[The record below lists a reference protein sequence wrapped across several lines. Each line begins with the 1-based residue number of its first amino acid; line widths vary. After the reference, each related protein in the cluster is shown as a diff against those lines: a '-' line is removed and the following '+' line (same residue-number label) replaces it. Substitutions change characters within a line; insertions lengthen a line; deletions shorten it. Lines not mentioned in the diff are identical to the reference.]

1 MGEIKIEI
9 RGQKY
14 SLACR
19 DGEEKRLTALAEYVD
34 GKAKTLIDNLGQV
47 GESRLLLMSALLIA
61 DELDECRDS
70 ATKGLD
76 GNTDFE
82 RLIKM
87 MDKTSE
93 AVEGIAERLES
104 A

>member
-1 MGEIKIEI
+1 MGEISIKI
-9 RGQKY
+9 RGQQY

-19 DGEEKRLTALAEYVD
+19 DGEEKRLGALAEYVD
-34 GKAKTLIDNLGQV
+34 SKAKTLIDNLGQV

-70 ATKGLD
+70 ATKGSGGSADL
-76 GNTDFE
+76 E

>member
-9 RGQKY
+9 RGQHY

-19 DGEEKRLTALAEYVD
+19 NGEEKRLGELAEYVD
-34 GKAKTLIDNLGQV
+34 SKAKTLIDKLGQV

-61 DELDECRDS
+61 DELDECRGTTS
-70 ATKGLD
+70 KGSG
-76 GNTDFE
+76 GNNDLE

-87 MDKTSE
+87 MDQTSE

>member
-1 MGEIKIEI
+1 MGEIRIEI
-9 RGQKY
+9 RGQRY

-19 DGEEKRLTALAEYVD
+19 DGEEKRLGELAEYVD
-34 GKAKTLIDNLGQV
+34 RKAKTLIDNLGQV

-61 DELDECRDS
+61 DELDDCREE
-70 ATKGLD
+70 TGKGSGGKNDL
-76 GNTDFE
+76 E

-87 MDKTSE
+87 MDRTSE

>member
-1 MGEIKIEI
+1 MGEIKIKI
-9 RGQKY
+9 RGQQY

-19 DGEEKRLTALAEYVD
+19 DGEEKRLGELAEYVD

-61 DELDECRDS
+61 DELDECRAIPTAGS
-70 ATKGLD
+70 N
-76 GNTDFE
+76 GNTDLE

-87 MDKTSE
+87 MDNASK
-93 AVEGIAERLES
+93 AVEELAERLES

>member
-9 RGQKY
+9 RGQRY

-19 DGEEKRLTALAEYVD
+19 DGEEKRLGELADYVD
-34 GKAKTLIDNLGQV
+34 SKAKTLIDNLGQV

-61 DELDECRDS
+61 DELDECREG
-70 ATKGLD
+70 ATKGAD
-76 GNTDFE
+76 GKADLE

>member
-1 MGEIKIEI
+1 MSEITIKVS
-9 RGQKY
+9 GHQY

-19 DGEEKRLTALAEYVD
+19 DGEEKRLGALAEYVD
-34 GKAKTLIDNLGQV
+34 SKAKTLIDNLGQV

-61 DELDECRDS
+61 DELDESREQ
-70 ATKGLD
+70 AAKGSGGADL
-76 GNTDFE
+76 E

-93 AVEGIAERLES
+93 AIEGIAERLES
-104 A
+104 T